1 MALDVVLDFNEAS
14 SSDFNFGKPVA
25 SDGMY
30 SLIRIDSPLWILL
43 ALTIVLHISNK
54 AVFI

>member
-1 MALDVVLDFNEAS
+1 MALDVVLDFNEAN

-43 ALTIVLHISNK
+43 ALMIVLHISNK

>member
-1 MALDVVLDFNEAS
+1 MALDVVLDFNEAN

-30 SLIRIDSPLWILL
+30 SLIRIDSPL
-43 ALTIVLHISNK
+43 
-54 AVFI
+54 